1 MTGMSVLLPVAG
13 FTPSPMGV
21 GDVFGNSFRVFRGR
35 FGAMVMLALL
45 PVLLV
50 FGILAVGVVAFLLLT
65 GTARWDL
72 FNDPGLW
79 PGALG
84 GAMLGVVVLIV
95 AYFLAVVVGSVYQ
108 VVCSGRMAV
117 AAGDAYVGR
126 PSSLRSLRDATPG
139 LFGRAFG
146 LMALSLV
153 VSFAVLAV
161 FALVLGLLTGGLSW
175 LLDPN
180 DPNTWAA
187 ASTGGFLGV
196 MVLYLALL
204 VGLVFFGVR
213 FAYTVPL
220 MGITG
225 LGPIAALTESWRLT
239 KGSFWRT
246 LGYLFLAQLLVQ
258 AAVGVVMTVAYIVV
272 LALVFST
279 VATASSTSDS
289 AAIAAGVVAAI
300 IFAVLVGGAS
310 LLTAPF
316 MNSYLTMMY
325 IDQRNRLVL
334 SPGFGQYPYAS
345 APHPPYMQQPFGPQP
360 YGPQPYGQGPEAP
373 HAYPPQG
380 YGQQPYGQGPAAP
393 QTYPPQGYRQQPGAP
408 SQGTPPWQ
416 GRPQASGPWGQPN
429 PGYGPSATP
438 PNAPQQSPQ
447 RGGPWDPAPGTA
459 PDPQPEDGNGP
470 YGRPPTEG

>member
-1 MTGMSVLLPVAG
+1 MTGMSVLLPVVG

-21 GDVFGNSFRVFRGR
+21 GDVFGNSFRAFRGR
-35 FGAMVMLALL
+35 FGTMVMLALL

-50 FGILAVGVVAFLLLT
+50 FGILAVGVVTFLLLT
-65 GTARWDL
+65 GTTQWDL
-72 FNDPGLW
+72 FDNPGQW
-79 PGALG
+79 PRAVGGAL
-84 GAMLGVVVLIV
+84 LGVVVLGV

-161 FALVLGLLTGGLSW
+161 FILVLGLLTGGLSW
-175 LLDPN
+175 LMDPN
-180 DPNTWAA
+180 DPNAWAA

-196 MVLYLALL
+196 MALYLALL

-213 FAYTVPL
+213 FAYAVPL
-220 MGITG
+220 MGIAG

-246 LGYLFLAQLLVQ
+246 LGYLLLAQLLVQ
-258 AAVGVVMTVAYIVV
+258 AIAGVVMTVAYVV
-272 LALVFST
+272 MLALVFST
-279 VATASSTSDS
+279 VATAGNSSDS
-289 AAIAAGVVAAI
+289 ASVITAGVVAAI

-325 IDQRNRLVL
+325 IDQRNRLIL
-334 SPGFGQYPYAS
+334 PAGFGKYPYAT
-345 APHPPYMQQPFGPQP
+345 ATQPPYMQP
-360 YGPQPYGQGPEAP
+360 YGQHPYGQGPAAP
-373 HAYPPQG
+373 QSYPPQG
-380 YGQQPYGQGPAAP
+380 YGQQPG
-393 QTYPPQGYRQQPGAP
+393 TP
-408 SQGTPPWQ
+408 SQGMPPWQ
-416 GRPQASGPWGQPN
+416 GQPPASGTWGQPI
-429 PGYGPSATP
+429 PGYGPSPTSP
-438 PNAPQQSPQ
+438 YAPQQYPQ
-447 RGGPWDPAPGTA
+447 QGGQWDPGPGTA
-459 PDPQPEDGNGP
+459 PGPQPEEGNGP
-470 YGRPPTEG
+470 YGRPPAEG